1 VAKIKFFFRN
11 KVYLFVIFQYFATP
25 FLIIRVQKLPLP
37 YFFMILKSL
46 SLINY
51 KNFDSISFEFNE
63 KINCIVGNNGIGKT
77 NILDAIYHLSFG
89 KSYFN
94 PVATQ
99 NIKHNEDFFV
109 INGDYFKESNKEKIS
124 VSLKRGQKKVIKKNN
139 KAYEKFS
146 EHIGFLPLVIIS
158 PADRDLITEGSDT
171 RRKFIDSVI
180 SQSDKYYLDDL
191 IKYNKVLTQ
200 RNSLLKYFSL
210 NNTYNTDTI
219 EIYNNQLAEFGTRI
233 FKKRDDFLNEFIP
246 IFKSRYKVISNNNEV
261 VDLVYKSDLF
271 DDNLNSLLMS
281 NINKDKA
288 LQYTSVGIHKDDL
301 IFNIEAH
308 PIKKFGSQGQQKSFL
323 IALKLAQFDFIK
335 KQSGVN
341 PILLLDDIFDKLDE
355 HRVAQ
360 IIKLVDDENFG
371 QLFISDTH
379 AERTENAVKQV
390 HQSFEIFKL

>member
-1 VAKIKFFFRN
+1 
-11 KVYLFVIFQYFATP
+11 
-25 FLIIRVQKLPLP
+25 
-37 YFFMILKSL
+37 MILKSL
-46 SLINY
+46 SLLNY
-51 KNFDSISFEFNE
+51 KNFDSKSFNFSD

-77 NILDAIYHLSFG
+77 NVLDAIYHLSFG

-109 INGDYFKESNKEKIS
+109 VNGEYNKHDKPEKVI
-124 VSLKRGQKKVIKKNN
+124 VSLKRGQKKVIKRNG
-139 KAYEKFS
+139 KAYDKFS

-158 PADRDLITEGSDT
+158 PADRDLIIEGSST

-180 SQSDKYYLDDL
+180 SQSDKSYLSHL
-191 IKYNKVLTQ
+191 IKYSKVLEQ
-200 RNSLLKYFSL
+200 RNALLKYFAL
-210 NNTYNTDTI
+210 NHTFNKDTLD
-219 EIYNNQLAEFGTRI
+219 IYNDQLTEYGTSI
-233 FKKRDDFLNEFIP
+233 FEKRNAFLKTFIP
-246 IFKSRYKVISNNNEV
+246 IFKSRYKVISNGNED
-261 VDLVYKSDLF
+261 VDLVYHSDLF
-271 DDNLNSLLMS
+271 EDNLTTLLQHA
-281 NINKDKA
+281 INKDKA

-301 IFNIEAH
+301 HFNIEGH

-335 KQSGVN
+335 NQSGVN

-355 HRVAQ
+355 QRVAQ

-379 AERTENAVKQV
+379 ADRTENAVKQV
-390 HQSFEIFKL
+390 HQSYEIFKL